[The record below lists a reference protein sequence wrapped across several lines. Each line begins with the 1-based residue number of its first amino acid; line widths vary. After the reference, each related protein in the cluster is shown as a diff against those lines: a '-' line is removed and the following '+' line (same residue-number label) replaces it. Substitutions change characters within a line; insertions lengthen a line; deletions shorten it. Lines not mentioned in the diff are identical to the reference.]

1 MNSYINFVFVSINS
15 CFIRWGKKDQNHL
28 TGGRY
33 MVFIAGGVGY
43 SEIRVAYDQ
52 MQFSTKEIIVGGSHF
67 ISPTKF
73 TDNVA
78 KLVPGAKN

>member
-1 MNSYINFVFVSINS
+1 MSLINISFLLFY
-15 CFIRWGKKDQNHL
+15 FYTIRWGKKDTNHL
-28 TGGRY
+28 TGGRF

-52 MQFSTKEIIVGGSHF
+52 MQFSTKEIIIGGSHF

-73 TDNVA
+73 TENVA
-78 KLVPGAKN
+78 KLVPNGSKN